1 MTVFGTNTLGVLD
14 YSNTVPVD
22 MPTENMQ
29 IRYPMTRS
37 NRLPDYPIDNI
48 GIEPDVRITLLDN
61 LNLKSDVDDWV
72 RFVQDYFKAEMSSE

>member
-1 MTVFGTNTLGVLD
+1 
-14 YSNTVPVD
+14 

-48 GIEPDVRITLLDN
+48 GIEPDVRITLPDN
-61 LNLKSDVDDWV
+61 LNLRSEVDAWV
-72 RFVQDYFKAEMSSE
+72 RFVKDYLEEEINAQ